1 VLSHVRTSYVG
12 LIIEAGV
19 DVDAWLDDAL
29 DTRPQPKLDG
39 IPSGT

>member
-1 VLSHVRTSYVG
+1 VNHILS
-12 LIIEAGV
+12 ADV

-29 DTRPQPKLDG
+29 ETRPQPKPDG